1 MNSYFLSSE
10 NIDVYSMSLTNL
22 DKRDL
27 KVIDYD
33 FSQGFNLKLYEI
45 NKNPVDF
52 VFSNF
57 SGFVLTDIKNYSD
70 CIKENTPILAEDYVR
85 SSTISMITAKG
96 KTQTLSSGNIRIDIV
111 DDGIITLKNE
121 LGDYLTLESGSTSAS
136 FEEYNTGLEN
146 QKFFYTRSDDKVL
159 LYEFSVGDDAKRVL
173 ALNVDGFS
181 AINLSSDV
189 YSRTKN
195 DYTLNYTFDNFKDY
209 NSDLTV
215 GNFSVTYNTALSSN
229 NSNLNINSIE
239 NIKKNYLLSFP
250 YNESTDGYY
259 ETTVLG
265 LKNNKSNFGY
275 FSDNSRNY
283 SSISVRDNCLN
294 GDDNIILT
302 YDNYDCGT
310 LTLEQGLNNFYYFP
324 KAART
329 SIHTSGLVENG
340 AIAGEH
346 PYYSDKIYKNLKQNT
361 YGLSSV
367 FYDNKK
373 TGVYQYTWLSA
384 GEVSKWYDRYRNI
397 TLSGNSSEVF
407 NDELSTL
414 TLEPGVEY
422 VYNRYSDDVNSEYVN
437 SLDSNLKLNVIKYDL
452 NNTERYSEELNRET
466 DEISGDDILVL
477 SGRNFASINKT
488 YSLSSDF
495 SYSFKVYQKD
505 WDNPS
510 GTMIIGDYFNNSGW
524 GLFVNSIITP
534 YASLVYSNK
543 INNYNNG
550 LLNIH
555 TLDYSGSGTIIK
567 TARTNNECTWVV
579 STKDAYLHDLD
590 GMVVDYINLSASSS
604 LSSVRDFH
612 TTSDGDYYVVYSNGD
627 VYFYDNIT
635 KESELI
641 QSSVF
646 GAICVDS
653 NDTLLFNGL
662 SGVTKVAVDNND
674 IPYRIENGVLIVD
687 NVIVLSGSSLVND
700 FAFDGNNNLWVSYDN
715 QVILFDENRLE
726 LDRIEST
733 STIGISILGRKISI
747 FKTSSGY
754 RAILR
759 TVATNTNK
767 SYLETFEYINNS
779 IVKIRGIR
787 DSVQGAV
794 LSDDFT
800 GFDYVNKFESD
811 SGLTLKV
818 NFLNKYDL
826 SPNNNL
832 KINKKLNLSL
842 DSGYHHFVL
851 TYKFNTGSIN
861 FYVDS
866 VCVYSTNIK
875 PNAYILSDV
884 YNTPLIIGT
893 FPNKTQA
900 LGKTSEQYND
910 FNFSGKIKD
919 VRVYDIPL
927 TPIQQRAILRR
938 DYNIPELLWTV
949 PSQKRISGEKI
960 ERVFKNR
967 VPGNKSN
974 IFNLNITGSGLNS
987 TIQAIAENKIKTK
1000 LESIVPVNSALN
1012 TINWIS

>member
-1 MNSYFLSSE
+1 MVSYFLSSE
-10 NIDVYSMSLTNL
+10 NIDIFSMSLTNL

-27 KVIDYD
+27 KVTDYD

-52 VFSNF
+52 VFSNY
-57 SGFVLTDIKNYSD
+57 SGFILTDIKNYND
-70 CIKENTPILAEDYVR
+70 CLNPTNSILAEDYVR
-85 SSTISMITAKG
+85 SSTISVVTQKG
-96 KTQTLSSGNIRIDIV
+96 KCQALSSGNIRIDVV

-121 LGDYLTLESGSTSAS
+121 IGDYLTLESDSTSAS
-136 FEEYNTGLEN
+136 FEELNTGFEN

-159 LYEFSVGDDAKRVL
+159 LYEFLPGEDVKRVL

-181 AINLSSDV
+181 AINLSSDT
-189 YSRTKN
+189 YARTKN

-209 NSDLTV
+209 NTDLNID
-215 GNFSVTYNTALSSN
+215 NFNVTYNTSLSSN
-229 NSNLNINSIE
+229 NSNLSINSIQT
-239 NIKKNYLLSFP
+239 IDKNYLLSFP

-259 ETTVLG
+259 ESTILG
-265 LKNNKSNFGY
+265 LKNNKTNFGY
-275 FSDNSRNY
+275 FTDKLRTY
-283 SSISVRDNCLN
+283 SSISIRDNCLN

-310 LTLEQGLNNFYYFP
+310 LTLNQGLNNFYYFP

-329 SIHTSGLVENG
+329 SIHTSGLIENG

-346 PYYSDKIYKNLKQNT
+346 PYYSDKIYKNLKQNA

-367 FYDNKK
+367 FYNNKK

-384 GEVSKWYDRYRNI
+384 GEVSNWYDRYRNV
-397 TLSGNSSEVF
+397 TLSGNSSQIYE
-407 NDELSTL
+407 DQLSTL

-422 VYNRYSDDVNSEYVN
+422 VYNRYSDTINSEYVKL
-437 SLDSNLKLNVIKYDL
+437 LDSNLKLNVVKYDL

-466 DEISGDDILVL
+466 DETSGDDILVL
-477 SGRNFASINKT
+477 SGNNFASINKT

-495 SYSFKVYQKD
+495 SFSFKVYQKD
-505 WDNPS
+505 WDDSS
-510 GTMIIGDYFNNSGW
+510 GTMIIGDYFNDSGW
-524 GLFVNSIITP
+524 GLFANTIITP
-534 YASLVYSNK
+534 YASLVYNDRV
-543 INNYNNG
+543 NNYNNG

-555 TLDYSGSGTIIK
+555 TLDYSGVGTIIK
-567 TARTNNECTWVV
+567 TARTINECTWVV

-590 GMVVDYINLSASSS
+590 GMVVDYINLSASSV

-612 TTSDGDYYVVYSNGD
+612 ATSNGDYYVAYSNGD
-627 VYFYDNIT
+627 IYFYDKIT

-641 QSSVF
+641 QGSVF
-646 GAICVDS
+646 GAICIDS

-662 SGVTKVAVDNND
+662 SSVTKVAVDNND
-674 IPYRIENGVLIVD
+674 IPYRIESGVLIVD

-700 FAFDGNNNLWVSYDN
+700 FTFDGDNNLWVSYN
-715 QVILFDENRLE
+715 NEIIIYDENRIE
-726 LDRIEST
+726 KDRIEST
-733 STIGISILGRKISI
+733 STIGSSLLGRKLSI
-747 FKTSSGY
+747 FKTKSGY

-767 SYLETFEYINNS
+767 SYLETFEYVNDS
-779 IVKIRGIR
+779 IVKLRGIR

-811 SGLTLKV
+811 SSLTLKI

-832 KINKKLNLSL
+832 KINKKLNLSV

-851 TYKFNTGSIN
+851 TYKFNTGNVN

-866 VCVYSTNIK
+866 VCVYSVNIK
-875 PNAYILSDV
+875 PGVYVLSDV
-884 YNTPLIIGT
+884 YSTPLIIGT

-900 LGKTSEQYND
+900 LGKTSEQYNE
-910 FNFSGKIKD
+910 FNFTGKIKD

-938 DYNIPELLWTV
+938 DYTIPELLWNV
-949 PSQKRISGEKI
+949 PSQKRISIEKI

-974 IFNLNITGSGLNS
+974 IFNLNIKGSGLNS
-987 TIQAIAENKIKTK
+987 DIQAIAENKIKTK
-1000 LESIVPVNSALN
+1000 LESIVPVNSTLN
-1012 TINWIS
+1012 TINWIN